1 MNKNI
6 SLMITDGTNDNVYY
20 QLSNVFYGKIKGTSI
35 VSAIDVYFQF
45 LKIS

>member
-1 MNKNI
+1 
-6 SLMITDGTNDNVYY
+6 MITDGTNDNVY
-20 QLSNVFYGKIKGTSI
+20 QLRNVFYGKIKGTSI